1 MAKPVPI
8 SYPSSRVNLSSLL
21 RVEPGA
27 GRNRRENIWSSARWA
42 SVRVRNV
49 SWNGAE
55 GREGGGGG
63 KAQPL
68 VRRLVRW
75 GPSAR
80 FLSVPESTRV
90 IGRLRTYDIA
100 PCKCTVRQNKTSS
113 SDTLT
118 LTLSRRF
125 FLNLEPNLVSQHP
138 NISFVNNH
146 CFRRYYTFFLFP
158 SLYSQIISTDRN
170 VTRFLPSQER
180 EETKGKERRRRRRKK
195 LDIEN
200 VMESP

>member
-1 MAKPVPI
+1 MK
-8 SYPSSRVNLSSLL
+8 R
-21 RVEPGA
+21 G
-27 GRNRRENIWSSARWA
+27 GRARRRRRREGAAARAA
-42 SVRVRNV
+42 S
-49 SWNGAE
+49 
-55 GREGGGGG
+55 
-63 KAQPL
+63 
-68 VRRLVRW
+68 RW

-118 LTLSRRF
+118 LTLSRPF

-146 CFRRYYTFFLFP
+146 RSTELYILP
-158 SLYSQIISTDRN
+158 VSISLLPNNLSDRN

-180 EETKGKERRRRRRKK
+180 EETKGKERRRRRKK

>member
-1 MAKPVPI
+1 M
-8 SYPSSRVNLSSLL
+8 YH
-21 RVEPGA
+21 ET
-27 GRNRRENIWSSARWA
+27 GRKGEKEEE
-42 SVRVRNV
+42 
-49 SWNGAE
+49 E
-55 GREGGGGG
+55 GRRS
-63 KAQPL
+63 L

-118 LTLSRRF
+118 LTLSRPF

-146 CFRRYYTFFLFP
+146 CFHRSTELYILPVSISLLP
-158 SLYSQIISTDRN
+158 SNLSDRN

-180 EETKGKERRRRRRKK
+180 EETKGKERRRRRKK